1 MPQKTADRLYSHLI
15 HTISETNGLSLL
27 DTLELMVNSQTLA
40 EDLKKEAMSF
50 LQLLNAYRIDQI
62 DIEQLFTHPIG
73 LALTRFFSH
82 FPLRYREEHIHL
94 TGSLT
99 AEYIY
104 PRVKALLEGPDK
116 DIYEKKIKE
125 VYGPH
130 SLPLQ
135 SAEDVDRLI
144 RLQDNEQFDRYLQ
157 ILYLAKLT
165 LVDRQAHTD
174 AAYHLAESLWTGY
187 NVGAIR
193 LKFSLSRST
202 TKSTEQIPG
211 IEGVTPEDVLLGL
224 FDGLEK
230 FAKENPGFEFILS
243 PCFRKEPDFYDA
255 KRFRNKKEDFDY
267 QVSELQRILQEHP
280 KLAPHV
286 VEVDTVGSETDLYR
300 KSHFQEMKVG
310 FRKLQSIGLK
320 IRSHHGETWK
330 TLRTGIQ
337 SVDNAM
343 NIWHVDAI
351 EHGLSLGINPNYYY
365 HSIFQRVMHLNSRQ
379 QPLEKGSIEEAEIRA
394 MEWAGHTKVRDKL
407 LSGIELSKAEL
418 TTFVKS
424 KFHMAREIEHYQH
437 DILNRMIDKQLSV
450 IALPSSNKKLT
461 GQFEDYKDHPFSWW
475 EKKGLKL
482 GVGTDNYI
490 TLGTN
495 YIREMMILLF
505 TDPINLKITKL
516 LLVCTGETRRPLM
529 SQKLWQ
535 MRKQVTAEEEF

>member
-1 MPQKTADRLYSHLI
+1 MRKS
-15 HTISETNGLSLL
+15 
-27 DTLELMVNSQTLA
+27 
-40 EDLKKEAMSF
+40 
-50 LQLLNAYRIDQI
+50 
-62 DIEQLFTHPIG
+62 
-73 LALTRFFSH
+73 
-82 FPLRYREEHIHL
+82 
-94 TGSLT
+94 
-99 AEYIY
+99 
-104 PRVKALLEGPDK
+104 
-116 DIYEKKIKE
+116 EKKIKE
-125 VYGPH
+125 VYGAD
-130 SLPLQ
+130 SLPLK
-135 SAEDVDRLI
+135 SAADVDNLI
-144 RLQDNEQFDRYLQ
+144 RLKDHEKFDRYLK

-165 LVDRQAHTD
+165 LVDRQAHAD
-174 AAYHLAESLWTGY
+174 AAYHLAESLWTHY
-187 NVGAIR
+187 NIGAVR

-202 TKSTEQIPG
+202 TDSSEQIPG
-211 IEGVTPEDVLLGL
+211 AENITADDVLLGL
-224 FDGLEK
+224 YEGLKK
-230 FAKENPGFEFILS
+230 FQKEHPDFEFILS

-255 KRFRNKKEDFDY
+255 TRFQNKKDDFNF
-267 QVSELQRILQEHP
+267 QVSELRRILEEHP
-280 KLAPHV
+280 YLTKHV
-286 VEVDTVGSETDLYR
+286 VEVDTVGSEIGLYR

-365 HSIFQRVMHLNSRQ
+365 HSIFQRVMHYNRRGEGLRAN
-379 QPLEKGSIEEAEIRA
+379 SIEAAEIEA
-394 MEWAGHTKVRDKL
+394 MDWGQYSDVKDKL
-407 LSGIELSKAEL
+407 FQGKALNQEEF
-418 TTFVKS
+418 TTFVKT
-424 KFHMAREIEHYQH
+424 KFHMAREVEHYQH

-482 GVGTDNYI
+482 GVGTDNYV
-490 TLGTN
+490 TLNTN

-516 LLVCTGETRRPLM
+516 LLVCTGETRRPFM

-535 MRKQVTAEEEF
+535 MRNQAAAEEEF